1 VRRDTAKLENAS
13 PYGSKPPAEISVAE
27 IAALVWAVG
36 ALSAHLSRPAR
47 GGEGDTVEE
56 VTDKQTTEIQMVG

>member
-27 IAALVWAVG
+27 TAALVG
-36 ALSAHLSRPAR
+36 LSMHSPHTYLGPREEAR
-47 GGEGDTVEE
+47 ATQL
-56 VTDKQTTEIQMVG
+56 KK